1 MLTIDTFI
9 KQIVFLKNWFET
21 ELSDPETQM
30 LYRSLRDKLTEEELT
45 IACQHIF
52 ETTPKKYKGY
62 FPCVKDF
69 INAAHGDQQGRA
81 LKLWTKL
88 LNSVRAGKGNEF
100 ERNST
105 QVIKDAIAS
114 VGGIQVIVN
123 TSDQELKWLKKDFID
138 ALLAFKQM
146 ETRQNYLPKSP
157 NNSQLPSAE

>member
-1 MLTIDTFI
+1 MINKELFSQQMASLLIWFDTEI
-9 KQIVFLKNWFET
+9 TNPHL
-21 ELSDPETQM
+21 ELF
-30 LYRSLRDKLTEEELT
+30 YNSLSESLTEEEFL
-45 IACQHIF
+45 ISCKIIF

-69 INAAHGDQQGRA
+69 VTAARGDQKARA
-81 LKLWTKL
+81 LKLWVRL
-88 LNSVRAGKGNEF
+88 LANVRASKGNDF

-123 TSDQELKWLKKDFID
+123 TPDQELKWIKKDFID

-146 ETRQNYLPKSP
+146 ETRQNYLPKSL